1 MNGYLFNLVRCL
13 KLPLFFLLICTGSAL
28 AANAKLITQK
38 NSEFIL
44 EQVAQELGVPW
55 GMAFLN
61 PNELIFT
68 ERSGRIKLLNLSN
81 LKIETLTGTPTVFAK
96 GQGGML
102 DVVVGPNYAQF
113 GWIYFTYSKSSS
125 AGAVTTLSRAK
136 RTKNRLTDWQDLL
149 VSQSATRKSQ
159 HFGSRIAFDDNNHVY
174 FGIGDRGEREQA
186 QNLANHMGA
195 ILRLNLDGSVP
206 DDNPFS
212 ATKNARVEIWS
223 YGHRSPQGLQF
234 DQGKKVLWSIEHGP
248 RGGDEIN
255 LIQKG
260 KNYGWPVVSHGKE
273 YWGPFDIGEGQTKQG
288 MEPSVKYYIPSIA
301 PGSLLLYTGAAFP
314 NWQGNLFAGA
324 LKLQHLNRITISS
337 DNRAT
342 SEERLLGEL
351 NQRIRALAQS
361 PQGWIY
367 FSTDSGNIFRL
378 RPR

>member
-1 MNGYLFNLVRCL
+1 MNGLFTGL
-13 KLPLFFLLICTGSAL
+13 KILLFLLMAQVGSIL
-28 AANAKLITQK
+28 AAEAKVIPQK
-38 NSEFIL
+38 NASFIL
-44 EQVAQELGVPW
+44 EQLAQGLGIPW

-68 ERSGRIKLLNLSN
+68 ERSGGINLLNLGN
-81 LKIETLTGTPTVFAK
+81 LNVETLTGVPHVFAK

-102 DVVVGPNYAQF
+102 DVAIGPNYKAF
-113 GWIYFTYSKSSS
+113 GWIYFTYSKPTS
-125 AGAVTTLSRAK
+125 AGAVTTLARAK
-136 RTKNRLTDWQDLL
+136 RVNSRLTDWQDLL
-149 VSQSATRKSQ
+149 VSQSATNKGH
-159 HFGSRIAFDDNNHVY
+159 HFGSRIAFDDNGHIY
-174 FGIGDRGEREQA
+174 FGIGDRGVREQA
-186 QNLANHMGA
+186 QNLGNHMGG

-212 ATKNARVEIWS
+212 ANKNALDEIWS

-234 DQGKKVLWSIEHGP
+234 DHDKKVLWSIEHGP

-273 YWGPFDIGEGQTKQG
+273 YWGPFDIGEGQTKKG
-288 MEPSVKYYIPSIA
+288 MEPPVKFYIPSIA

-324 LKLQHLNRITISS
+324 LKLQHLNRISISL
-337 DNRAT
+337 DNQAT
-342 SEERLLGEL
+342 NEERLLGDL

-367 FSTDSGNIFRL
+367 FSTDNGNIFRL
-378 RPR
+378 RPQDG